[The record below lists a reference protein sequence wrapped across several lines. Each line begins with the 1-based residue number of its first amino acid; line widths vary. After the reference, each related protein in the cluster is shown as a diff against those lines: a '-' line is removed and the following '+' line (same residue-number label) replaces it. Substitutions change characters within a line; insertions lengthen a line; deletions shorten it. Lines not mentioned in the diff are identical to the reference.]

1 MVVFALNT
9 NELSLLNCFHKES
22 VSLKESI
29 PLNAER
35 DNFIVFVVDKKVALL
50 SKITEVIIEKDF
62 FAYRLETL
70 HILKPENRMPFIF
83 NAPSNKHSAFPLHSE
98 FCSELIASIYKS
110 EQNIHFYLTNIEDL
124 LHSEKTKVEKQKFKT
139 QNRPPLNKNLLDE
152 KINYKNMTEPHLKA
166 QFILKELADI
176 VGYDGFIAKN
186 DQNRVYN
193 SKILSEN
200 SLVDIPKYHI
210 SKDLDRHISLI
221 DVLWFQNDIPKA
233 CFEVETSTSVYS
245 GLLRMADFVC
255 TTKNTQT
262 ELYIVTTKNRK
273 EKIQKELNR
282 PIFKQIGLS
291 QICKVIFIEELEVLY
306 SLVSNLKGHVK
317 ENILE
322 KISYDFYDFQT
333 IKAHPIG

>member
-1 MVVFALNT
+1 MSVFV
-9 NELSLLNCFHKES
+9 LSVSEFLLLNSYTKES
-22 VSLKESI
+22 VLLKEII
-29 PLNAER
+29 PLNNEV

-50 SKITEVIIEKDF
+50 SKIVEKLVDKDF
-62 FAYRLETL
+62 YLYRLETH
-70 HILKPENRMPFIF
+70 HITEPEKRMPFIF
-83 NAPSNKHSAFPLHSE
+83 NLPAKDHSVLALQE
-98 FCSELIASIYKS
+98 DFCVDFLTSIYKS
-110 EQNIHFYLTNIEDL
+110 EQSIHFYLTNIEDL
-124 LHSEKTKVEKQKFKT
+124 LHTEKKKLEKQKLKT
-139 QNRPPLNKNLLDE
+139 KNRPSLNKDFLNQ
-152 KINYKNMTEPHLKA
+152 KINYKNISEPHLKA

-176 VGYDGFIAKN
+176 IGYDGFIAKN
-186 DQNRVYN
+186 DQNRMYN

-200 SLVDIPKYHI
+200 SLTDIPKYHI
-210 SKDLDRHISLI
+210 SKDLERHISLI
-221 DVLWFQNDIPKA
+221 DVLWFQNDVPKA

-245 GLLRMADFVC
+245 GLLRMADFFC
-255 TTKNTQT
+255 ATKNTQT

-291 QICKVIFIEELEVLY
+291 QICKVIFIEELEILY

-322 KISYDFYDFQT
+322 KISYNFYDFQI